1 MASVIG
7 IRRREPR
14 LTGLQGAVES
24 AARDRREQT
33 ADDLEGDAAD
43 RRPTSSLTRKLLA
56 INLVPLAVF
65 LVGVLYLDNYREGLI
80 AAKVDSLSA
89 HGQVIA
95 GALGETVV
103 AVGLDDIT
111 QPPITHIMATQARS
125 LVRRVMVTDG
135 TRARLFQTTGEM
147 IADSRQLLGVGG
159 LVQAEA
165 LPPPGDEPGFE
176 RWLRRID
183 RVALGVTPVFSHYEP
198 YVEHAVQTA
207 ADYPELGAAL
217 VGEVDHALRDAG
229 RDGLILT
236 VAVPVSHYRQV
247 QGALLVSSN
256 LADVE
261 TELRAVRS
269 DILGLALVA
278 FAITVLMSFYLA
290 GTIARPVR
298 RLAEAADN
306 VRYGYG
312 QAGSIPDFGA
322 RGDEIGELSRALIDM
337 TDALEQRMTATE
349 QFAADVAHEIK
360 NPLSS
365 LKSALEILPRIE
377 DEPRRETLM
386 RIAIEDLRRIDRLIT
401 DISVASRL
409 DAELSRATT
418 EQIDLGM
425 LLGALATVLRTT
437 WGEDGPFLELGPELD
452 RDDIEG
458 RYLVRGVEDR
468 VIQVLRNLLANAQ
481 SFSPPEGVVLID
493 CRQEGRWVELTI
505 SDQGPGIPAGKEEAI
520 FGRFY
525 SDRPEGEK
533 FGTHSGLGLSI
544 SKQIIEA
551 HGGSIRAGY
560 LGDDPDRPEGACFT
574 VRLPA
579 TREAP

>member
-14 LTGLQGAVES
+14 LTGLQGAAEN
-24 AARDRREQT
+24 AARDRYEQKT
-33 ADDLEGDAAD
+33 DETEGDAAD
-43 RRPTSSLTRKLLA
+43 RRPTSTLTRKLLA

-80 AAKVDSLSA
+80 AAKIDSLSN

-95 GALGETVV
+95 EALGETVV
-103 AVGLDDIT
+103 AVGLDDVS

-176 RWLRRID
+176 WWLRRID
-183 RVALGVTPVFSHYEP
+183 RVALGITPVFSIYQP
-198 YVEHAVQTA
+198 YVEKAEQTA
-207 ADYPELGAAL
+207 ADYPELGTAL
-217 VGEVDHALRDAG
+217 VGEVAHALRDAG
-229 RDGLILT
+229 RDGLVLT

-247 QGALLVSSN
+247 QGALLLSSN
-256 LADVE
+256 LSDVE

-269 DILGLALVA
+269 DILVLALIA
-278 FAITVLMSFYLA
+278 FVLTVLMSFYLA

-306 VRYGYG
+306 VRHGYG
-312 QAGSIPDFGA
+312 QAESIPDFGA

-337 TDALEQRMTATE
+337 THALEQRMTATE

-365 LKSALEILPRIE
+365 LKSALETLPRI
-377 DEPRRETLM
+377 DDDARRETLM
-386 RIAIEDLRRIDRLIT
+386 RIALEDLKRIDRLIT
-401 DISVASRL
+401 DISDASRL

-418 EQIDLGM
+418 ERIDLGVM
-425 LLGALATVLRTT
+425 LGALATVLRTT
-437 WGEDGPFLELGPELD
+437 WGEDGPFLELGQELD
-452 RDDIEG
+452 REDVEG
-458 RYLVRGVEDR
+458 RFVVQGVEDR
-468 VIQVLRNLLANAQ
+468 LIQVLRNLLANAR
-481 SFSPPEGVVLID
+481 SFSPPDGAISID
-493 CRQEGRWVELTI
+493 CSTDGRWVELTI
-505 SDQGPGIPAGKEEAI
+505 TDQGTGIPHGKETAI

-551 HGGSIRAGY
+551 HGGTLRAGNV
-560 LGDDPDRPEGACFT
+560 GDASEHPEGACFT
-574 VRLPA
+574 IRLPA
-579 TREAP
+579 AKDST